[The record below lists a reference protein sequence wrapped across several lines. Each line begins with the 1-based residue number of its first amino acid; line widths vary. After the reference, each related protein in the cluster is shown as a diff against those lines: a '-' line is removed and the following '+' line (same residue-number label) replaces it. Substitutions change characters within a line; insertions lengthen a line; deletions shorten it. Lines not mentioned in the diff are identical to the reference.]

1 MVRSFTINSSF
12 IIMHPH
18 HNFSV
23 NNATF
28 QLFPIKITKIVKF
41 WIFWKKKQSSEFTS
55 STFERRYFEEKF
67 TFTSLYLNIINILC
81 MFFTFQHVIS
91 SLSSASRKF
100 IGAIFPLHT
109 HIPTHTQINTLV
121 SFIMVLNFACQQIYT
136 IFSSSIH

>member
-41 WIFWKKKQSSEFTS
+41 WIFWKKKTKQWV
-55 STFERRYFEEKF
+55 YF
-67 TFTSLYLNIINILC
+67 LNIWKKILWRKIHFHITLSQYNKYFVYVFYLSAC
-81 MFFTFQHVIS
+81 NFQFVFSLQKIYWRHIS
-91 SLSSASRKF
+91 
-100 IGAIFPLHT
+100 ITHTYTHT
-109 HIPTHTQINTLV
+109 HTNKHI
-121 SFIMVLNFACQQIYT
+121 SFIYYGTKLCLPANIYY
-136 IFSSSIH
+136 FF